1 MSKKDGDNPFLGM
14 LGLLLVP
21 AIVFCVVISYDL
33 PSRKVENTAIDTQ
46 VVVDTESETVDL
58 LSEKSTSST
67 DSEILFES
75 IQEIESNSPIE
86 PGNADSSQVESIDHT
101 LETPTEILNGTPIEQ
116 VNSAILTAT
125 DVPKYT
131 GADEVILNNGNSTFT
146 VEELKYNGVGWSVY
160 GNLDDWNR
168 VTTMDAMVTPNMYDT
183 GTDADSR
190 ILPTGWKKSEQNA
203 GNPEQLNRGHLLA
216 DVLGGSGEDLRNL
229 VTLYRNANYPT
240 MYFAAEDIVKTA
252 IQHGSVVRYRVT
264 PIFMGEE
271 LMCEGLHIM
280 AKSVT
285 DNSVD
290 LNIYVFN
297 EPKDDMD

>member
-1 MSKKDGDNPFLGM
+1 MSKKDNNNPFFDLLGM
-14 LGLLLVP
+14 LLIP
-21 AIVFCVVISYDL
+21 AIVFSIVINID
-33 PSRKVENTAIDTQ
+33 PSNAKTEKQVSQTYEVSSLEVE
-46 VVVDTESETVDL
+46 EEEL
-58 LSEKSTSST
+58 
-67 DSEILFES
+67 ILFES
-75 IQEIESNSPIE
+75 TSILDSEIEF
-86 PGNADSSQVESIDHT
+86 ESIEEMDSDASWESEIQNPT
-101 LETPTEILNGTPIEQ
+101 RYEATVDTPEQ
-116 VNSAILTAT
+116 SYSAILTAA
-125 DVPKYT
+125 DLPLYT
-131 GADEVILNNGNSTFT
+131 GADEVILNGGNSNFT
-146 VEELKYNGVGWSVY
+146 AAELKYDGVGWAVY

-216 DVLGGSGEDLRNL
+216 DVLGGSGEDWRNL

-264 PIFMGEE
+264 PIFVGEE
-271 LMCEGLHIM
+271 LMCEGMHIM

-290 LNIYVFN
+290 LNVYVFN
-297 EPKDDMD
+297 EPKDDID

>member
-1 MSKKDGDNPFLGM
+1 MSKKGGDNPFFGM

-21 AIVFCVVISYDL
+21 AIVFCVVISNDSL
-33 PSRKVENTAIDTQ
+33 NNTVENTTKETQ
-46 VVVDTESETVDL
+46 VIVETESESREL
-58 LSEKSTSST
+58 ISTESISST

-75 IQEIESNSPIE
+75 IKEIESKTSIE
-86 PGNADSSQVESIDHT
+86 PDNPDFTQAESIDPS
-101 LETPTEILNGTPIEQ
+101 LETPIEIPIETPIEQ
-116 VNSAILTAT
+116 VNSAILTAV
-125 DVPKYT
+125 DVPAYT
-131 GADEVILNNGNSTFT
+131 GADEVILNGGNSTFT
-146 VEELKYNGVGWSVY
+146 AAELKYDGVGWAVY

-216 DVLGGSGEDLRNL
+216 DVLGGSGEDWRNL

-240 MYFAAEDIVKTA
+240 MYFAAEDIVKEA

-264 PIFMGEE
+264 PIFIGEE
-271 LMCEGLHIM
+271 LMCEGMHIM

-290 LNIYVFN
+290 LNVYVFN
-297 EPKDDMD
+297 EPKDGVD

>member
-1 MSKKDGDNPFLGM
+1 MSKKGGDNPFFGM

-21 AIVFCVVISYDL
+21 AIVFCVVISNDSL
-33 PSRKVENTAIDTQ
+33 NNTVENTTKETQ
-46 VVVDTESETVDL
+46 VIVETES
-58 LSEKSTSST
+58 KSRELISTESISST

-75 IQEIESNSPIE
+75 IKEIESKTSIE
-86 PGNADSSQVESIDHT
+86 LDNPDFTQVESIDPS
-101 LETPTEILNGTPIEQ
+101 LETPIEIPIETPIEQ
-116 VNSAILTAT
+116 VNSAILTAV
-125 DVPKYT
+125 DVPTYT
-131 GADEVILNNGNSTFT
+131 GADEVILNGGNSTFT
-146 VEELKYNGVGWSVY
+146 AAELKYDGVGWAVY

-216 DVLGGSGEDLRNL
+216 DVLGGSGEDWRNL

-240 MYFAAEDIVKTA
+240 MYFAAEDIVKEA

-264 PIFMGEE
+264 PIFIGEE
-271 LMCEGLHIM
+271 LMCEGMHIM

-290 LNIYVFN
+290 LNVYVFN
-297 EPKDDMD
+297 QPKDGVN

>member
-1 MSKKDGDNPFLGM
+1 MSKKGGDNSFFGM

-21 AIVFCVVISYDL
+21 AIVFCVVISNDSL
-33 PSRKVENTAIDTQ
+33 NNTVENTTKETQ
-46 VVVDTESETVDL
+46 VIVETES
-58 LSEKSTSST
+58 KSRELISTESISST

-75 IQEIESNSPIE
+75 IKEIESKTSIE
-86 PGNADSSQVESIDHT
+86 LDNPDFTQVESIDPS
-101 LETPTEILNGTPIEQ
+101 LETPIEIPIETPIEQ
-116 VNSAILTAT
+116 VNSAILTAV
-125 DVPKYT
+125 DVPTYT
-131 GADEVILNNGNSTFT
+131 GADEVILNGGNSTFT
-146 VEELKYNGVGWSVY
+146 AAELKYDGVGWAVY

-216 DVLGGSGEDLRNL
+216 DVLGGSGEDWRNL

-240 MYFAAEDIVKTA
+240 MYFAAEDIVKEA

-264 PIFMGEE
+264 PIFNGEE
-271 LMCEGLHIM
+271 LMCEGMHIM

-290 LNIYVFN
+290 LNVYVFN
-297 EPKDDMD
+297 EPKDGVE

>member
-1 MSKKDGDNPFLGM
+1 MSRNDGNNPFFDLLGM
-14 LGLLLVP
+14 LLIP
-21 AIVFCVVISYDL
+21 AIVFSIVMSVDSPNAKMEKQVNQTYEISSIAD
-33 PSRKVENTAIDTQ
+33 
-46 VVVDTESETVDL
+46 ETKEIIL
-58 LSEKSTSST
+58 EGSTIKL
-67 DSEILFES
+67 DSD
-75 IQEIESNSPIE
+75 IE
-86 PGNADSSQVESIDHT
+86 VESIEDLGSEASLDSDIQNT
-101 LETPTEILNGTPIEQ
+101 TVASTAVVTSEESY
-116 VNSAILTAT
+116 SAILTAA
-125 DVPKYT
+125 DVPLYT
-131 GADEVILNNGNSTFT
+131 GEDEAILNNGKNTFT
-146 VEELKYNGVGWSVY
+146 TAELKYQGVGWAIY
-160 GNLDDWNR
+160 GDLDEWNR

-216 DVLGGSGEDLRNL
+216 DVLGGSGEDWRNL

-264 PIFMGEE
+264 PIFVGEE
-271 LMCEGLHIM
+271 LMCEGMHIM

-290 LNIYVFN
+290 LNVYVFN
-297 EPKDDMD
+297 EPKDDID

>member
-1 MSKKDGDNPFLGM
+1 MSKKGGDNPFFGM

-21 AIVFCVVISYDL
+21 AIVFCVVISNDSL
-33 PSRKVENTAIDTQ
+33 NNTVENTTKETQ
-46 VVVDTESETVDL
+46 VIVETESESRELVSAETV
-58 LSEKSTSST
+58 SST

-75 IQEIESNSPIE
+75 IEELESKTSIQPDNP
-86 PGNADSSQVESIDHT
+86 DSSQVELMDPS
-101 LETPTEILNGTPIEQ
+101 LETPIEIPNETPIEQ
-116 VNSAILTAT
+116 VNSAILTAV
-125 DVPKYT
+125 DVPAYT
-131 GADEVILNNGNSTFT
+131 GADEVTLNGGNSTFT
-146 VEELKYNGVGWSVY
+146 AAELKYDGVGWAVY

-216 DVLGGSGEDLRNL
+216 DVLGGSGEDWRNL

-264 PIFMGEE
+264 PIFVGEE
-271 LMCEGLHIM
+271 LMCEGMHIM

-285 DNSVD
+285 DNSID
-290 LNIYVFN
+290 LNVYVFN
-297 EPKDDMD
+297 EPKDGVD

>member
-1 MSKKDGDNPFLGM
+1 M
-14 LGLLLVP
+14 
-21 AIVFCVVISYDL
+21 
-33 PSRKVENTAIDTQ
+33 
-46 VVVDTESETVDL
+46 
-58 LSEKSTSST
+58 
-67 DSEILFES
+67 
-75 IQEIESNSPIE
+75 
-86 PGNADSSQVESIDHT
+86 ESIDPP
-101 LETPTEILNGTPIEQ
+101 LETPINIPNEAPIEQ
-116 VNSAILTAT
+116 VNSIILTAG
-125 DVPKYT
+125 DVPTYT
-131 GADEVILNNGNSTFT
+131 GADEVILNGGNSTFT
-146 VEELKYNGVGWSVY
+146 ATELKYDGVGWAVY

-190 ILPTGWKKSEQNA
+190 ILPTGWKKSEQHA

-216 DVLGGSGEDLRNL
+216 DVLGGSGEDWRNL

-264 PIFMGEE
+264 PIFAGEE
-271 LMCEGLHIM
+271 LMCQGLHIM

-290 LNIYVFN
+290 LNVYVFN
-297 EPKDDMD
+297 EPKDGVD

>member
-1 MSKKDGDNPFLGM
+1 MSRNDGNNPFFDLLGM
-14 LGLLLVP
+14 LLIP
-21 AIVFCVVISYDL
+21 AIVFSIVMSVDSPNAKMEKQVNQTYEISSIAD
-33 PSRKVENTAIDTQ
+33 
-46 VVVDTESETVDL
+46 ETKEIIL
-58 LSEKSTSST
+58 EGSTIKL
-67 DSEILFES
+67 DSD
-75 IQEIESNSPIE
+75 IE
-86 PGNADSSQVESIDHT
+86 VESIEDLGSEASLDSDIQNAT
-101 LETPTEILNGTPIEQ
+101 VASTAVVTSEESY
-116 VNSAILTAT
+116 SAILTAA
-125 DVPKYT
+125 DVPLYT
-131 GADEVILNNGNSTFT
+131 GEDEAILNNGKNTFT
-146 VEELKYNGVGWSVY
+146 KAELKYQGVGWAIY
-160 GNLDDWNR
+160 GDLDEWNR

-216 DVLGGSGEDLRNL
+216 DVLGGSGEDWRNL

-264 PIFMGEE
+264 PIFVGEE
-271 LMCEGLHIM
+271 LMCEGMHIM

-290 LNIYVFN
+290 LNVYVFN
-297 EPKDDMD
+297 EPKDDID

>member
-1 MSKKDGDNPFLGM
+1 MSRNDGNNPFFDLLGM
-14 LGLLLVP
+14 LLIP
-21 AIVFCVVISYDL
+21 AIVFSIVMSVDSPNAKMEKQVNQTYEISSIAD
-33 PSRKVENTAIDTQ
+33 
-46 VVVDTESETVDL
+46 ETKEIIL
-58 LSEKSTSST
+58 EGSTIKL
-67 DSEILFES
+67 DSD
-75 IQEIESNSPIE
+75 IE
-86 PGNADSSQVESIDHT
+86 VESIEDLGSEASLDSDIQNAT
-101 LETPTEILNGTPIEQ
+101 VASTAVVTSEESY
-116 VNSAILTAT
+116 SAILTAA
-125 DVPKYT
+125 DVPLYT
-131 GADEVILNNGNSTFT
+131 GEDEAILNNGKNTFT
-146 VEELKYNGVGWSVY
+146 TAELKYQGVGWAIY
-160 GNLDDWNR
+160 GDLDEWNR

-216 DVLGGSGEDLRNL
+216 DVLGGSGEDWRNL

-264 PIFMGEE
+264 PIFVGEE
-271 LMCEGLHIM
+271 LMCEGMHIM

-290 LNIYVFN
+290 LNVYVFN
-297 EPKDDMD
+297 EPKDDID

>member
-1 MSKKDGDNPFLGM
+1 MSKKGGDNPFFGM

-21 AIVFCVVISYDL
+21 AIVFCVVISNDSL
-33 PSRKVENTAIDTQ
+33 NNTVENTTKETQ
-46 VVVDTESETVDL
+46 VIVETES
-58 LSEKSTSST
+58 KSRELISTESISST

-75 IQEIESNSPIE
+75 IKELESESYMESFIQ
-86 PGNADSSQVESIDHT
+86 DSSSVESIESPLDT
-101 LETPTEILNGTPIEQ
+101 SIEIPKKTPIEQ
-116 VNSAILTAT
+116 VNSAILTVV
-125 DVPKYT
+125 DVPTYT
-131 GADEVILNNGNSTFT
+131 GVDNVILNGGKSTFT
-146 VEELKYNGVGWSVY
+146 VAELQYDGVGWAVY

-168 VTTMDAMVTPNMYDT
+168 VTTMEAMVTPNMYDT

-190 ILPTGWKKSEQNA
+190 ILPTGWKKSGQNE

-216 DVLGGSGEDLRNL
+216 DVLGGSGEDWRNL

-240 MYFAAEDIVKTA
+240 MYFAAEDIVKAA

-280 AKSVT
+280 AKSIT

-290 LNIYVFN
+290 LNVYVFN
-297 EPKDDMD
+297 EPKDGVK

>member
-1 MSKKDGDNPFLGM
+1 MSRNDGNNPFFELLGM
-14 LGLLLVP
+14 LLIP
-21 AIVFCVVISYDL
+21 AIVFSIVMSVDSPNAKMEKQVNQTYEISSIAD
-33 PSRKVENTAIDTQ
+33 
-46 VVVDTESETVDL
+46 ETKEIIL
-58 LSEKSTSST
+58 EGSTIKL
-67 DSEILFES
+67 DSD
-75 IQEIESNSPIE
+75 IE
-86 PGNADSSQVESIDHT
+86 VESIEDLGSEASLDSDIQNAT
-101 LETPTEILNGTPIEQ
+101 VASTAVVTSEESY
-116 VNSAILTAT
+116 SAILTAA
-125 DVPKYT
+125 DVPLYT
-131 GADEVILNNGNSTFT
+131 GEDEAILNNGKNTFT
-146 VEELKYNGVGWSVY
+146 TAELKYQGVGWAIY
-160 GNLDDWNR
+160 GDLDDWNR

-216 DVLGGSGEDLRNL
+216 DVLGGSGEDWRNL

-264 PIFMGEE
+264 PIFVGEE
-271 LMCEGLHIM
+271 LMCEGMHIM

-290 LNIYVFN
+290 LNVYVFN
-297 EPKDDMD
+297 EPKDDID

>member
-1 MSKKDGDNPFLGM
+1 MSKKGGDNPFFGM

-21 AIVFCVVISYDL
+21 AIVFSVVISNNPL
-33 PSRKVENTAIDTQ
+33 NRKIENSVKETQ
-46 VVVDTESETVDL
+46 VAVESEAASADFL
-58 LSEKSTSST
+58 FAESTNSS

-75 IQEIESNSPIE
+75 IKEVESKSSTE
-86 PGNADSSQVESIDHT
+86 PVNQDISQVESIDPS
-101 LETPTEILNGTPIEQ
+101 LEPSKEIPIKQ
-116 VNSAILTAT
+116 VNSAILTAA
-125 DVPKYT
+125 DVPAYT
-131 GADEVILNNGNSTFT
+131 GADEIILNGGKSTFT
-146 VEELKYNGVGWSVY
+146 VAELQYDGVGWAVY
-160 GNLDDWNR
+160 GNLDEWNR
-168 VTTMDAMVTPNMYDT
+168 VTTMNAMVTPDMYDT

-190 ILPTGWKKSEQNA
+190 ILPSGWKKSGQNE

-216 DVLGGSGEDLRNL
+216 DVLGGSGEDWRNL

-240 MYFAAEDIVKTA
+240 MYFAAEDIVNTA

-290 LNIYVFN
+290 LNVYVFN
-297 EPKDDMD
+297 EPKDGID

>member
-1 MSKKDGDNPFLGM
+1 MSRNDGNNPFFDLLGM
-14 LGLLLVP
+14 LLIP
-21 AIVFCVVISYDL
+21 AIVFSIVMNVDSPNAKMEKQVNQTYEISSIAD
-33 PSRKVENTAIDTQ
+33 
-46 VVVDTESETVDL
+46 ETKEIIL
-58 LSEKSTSST
+58 AESTSTLESKI
-67 DSEILFES
+67 EFES
-75 IQEIESNSPIE
+75 IKELDSEASLDSDLQNATSIE
-86 PGNADSSQVESIDHT
+86 ATVDA
-101 LETPTEILNGTPIEQ
+101 TEQSYTT
-116 VNSAILTAT
+116 ILTAA
-125 DVPKYT
+125 DVPLYT
-131 GADEVILNNGNSTFT
+131 GVDEVILNGGNSTFT
-146 VEELKYNGVGWSVY
+146 AAELKYDGVGWAVY

-216 DVLGGSGEDLRNL
+216 DVLGGSGEDWRNL

-264 PIFMGEE
+264 PIFVGEE
-271 LMCEGLHIM
+271 LMCEGMHIM

-290 LNIYVFN
+290 LNVYVFN
-297 EPKDDMD
+297 EPKDDID

>member
-1 MSKKDGDNPFLGM
+1 MSRNDGNNPFFDLLGM
-14 LGLLLVP
+14 LLIP
-21 AIVFCVVISYDL
+21 AIVFSIVMSVDSPNAKMEKHVNQTYEISSIAD
-33 PSRKVENTAIDTQ
+33 
-46 VVVDTESETVDL
+46 ETKEIIL
-58 LSEKSTSST
+58 EGSTIKL
-67 DSEILFES
+67 DSD
-75 IQEIESNSPIE
+75 IE
-86 PGNADSSQVESIDHT
+86 VESIEDLGSEASLDSDIQNAT
-101 LETPTEILNGTPIEQ
+101 VASTAVVTSEESY
-116 VNSAILTAT
+116 SAILTAA
-125 DVPKYT
+125 DVPLYT
-131 GADEVILNNGNSTFT
+131 GEDEAILNNGKNTFT
-146 VEELKYNGVGWSVY
+146 TAELKYQGVGWAIY
-160 GNLDDWNR
+160 GDLDEWNR

-216 DVLGGSGEDLRNL
+216 DVLGGSGEDWRNL

-264 PIFMGEE
+264 PIFVGEE
-271 LMCEGLHIM
+271 LMCEGMHIM

-290 LNIYVFN
+290 LNVYVFN
-297 EPKDDMD
+297 EPKDDID

>member
-1 MSKKDGDNPFLGM
+1 MSKKGGDNPFFGM

-21 AIVFCVVISYDL
+21 AIVFCVVISNDSL
-33 PSRKVENTAIDTQ
+33 NNTVENTTKETQ
-46 VVVDTESETVDL
+46 VIVETES
-58 LSEKSTSST
+58 KSRELISTESISST

-75 IQEIESNSPIE
+75 IKEIESKTSIE
-86 PGNADSSQVESIDHT
+86 PDNLDSGQVESIDPS
-101 LETPTEILNGTPIEQ
+101 LETPIEIPIEQ
-116 VNSAILTAT
+116 VNSAILTAV

-131 GADEVILNNGNSTFT
+131 GTDEVILNGGNSTFT
-146 VEELKYNGVGWSVY
+146 AAELKYDGVGWAVY

-203 GNPEQLNRGHLLA
+203 SNPEQLNRGHLLA
-216 DVLGGSGEDLRNL
+216 DVLGGSGEDWRNL

-240 MYFAAEDIVKTA
+240 MYFAAEDIVKSA

-264 PIFMGEE
+264 PIFIGEE
-271 LMCEGLHIM
+271 LMCQGLHIM

-290 LNIYVFN
+290 LNVYVFN
-297 EPKDDMD
+297 QPKDGVD

>member
-1 MSKKDGDNPFLGM
+1 MSKKGGENPFFGM

-21 AIVFCVVISYDL
+21 AIVFCVVISNDSL
-33 PSRKVENTAIDTQ
+33 NNTVVKTAKETQ
-46 VVVDTESETVDL
+46 VVVETESESHELISAESV
-58 LSEKSTSST
+58 SSI

-75 IQEIESNSPIE
+75 IEELESKTSIE
-86 PGNADSSQVESIDHT
+86 PDNPDSSQVESIDPS
-101 LETPTEILNGTPIEQ
+101 LETPIEIPIETPIEQ
-116 VNSAILTAT
+116 VNSAILTAV

-131 GADEVILNNGNSTFT
+131 GADEVILNGGNSTFT
-146 VEELKYNGVGWSVY
+146 AAELEYDGVGWVVY
-160 GNLDDWNR
+160 RNLDDWNR
-168 VTTMDAMVTPNMYDT
+168 VTNMDAMVTPNMYDT

-190 ILPTGWKKSEQNA
+190 ILPTGWKKSEQNE

-216 DVLGGSGEDLRNL
+216 DVLGGSGEDWRNL

-264 PIFMGEE
+264 PIFMGDE
-271 LMCEGLHIM
+271 LMSQGLHIM

-285 DNSVD
+285 DNSID
-290 LNIYVFN
+290 LNVYVFN
-297 EPKDDMD
+297 EPKDGVD

>member
-1 MSKKDGDNPFLGM
+1 MSKKGGDNPFFGM

-21 AIVFCVVISYDL
+21 AIVFCVVISNDSL
-33 PSRKVENTAIDTQ
+33 NNTIENTTKETQ
-46 VVVDTESETVDL
+46 VIVETESESREL
-58 LSEKSTSST
+58 ISAESISST

-75 IQEIESNSPIE
+75 IKEIESKTSIE
-86 PGNADSSQVESIDHT
+86 PDNPDSSQVESIDPS
-101 LETPTEILNGTPIEQ
+101 LETPIEIPNETPIEQ
-116 VNSAILTAT
+116 VNSAILTAV
-125 DVPKYT
+125 DVPTYT
-131 GADEVILNNGNSTFT
+131 GADEVILNGGNSTFT
-146 VEELKYNGVGWSVY
+146 AAELKYDGVGWAVY

-216 DVLGGSGEDLRNL
+216 DVLGGSGEDWRNL

-264 PIFMGEE
+264 PIFIGEE

-290 LNIYVFN
+290 LNVYVFN
-297 EPKDDMD
+297 EPKDGVD

>member
-1 MSKKDGDNPFLGM
+1 MSKKGGDNPFFGM

-21 AIVFCVVISYDL
+21 AIVFCVVISNDSL
-33 PSRKVENTAIDTQ
+33 NNTVENTTKETQ
-46 VVVDTESETVDL
+46 VVVETESESHELISVE
-58 LSEKSTSST
+58 SVSST

-75 IQEIESNSPIE
+75 IKEIESKTSTE
-86 PGNADSSQVESIDHT
+86 PDNLDSSQLESIDPS
-101 LETPTEILNGTPIEQ
+101 LETPIEQ
-116 VNSAILTAT
+116 VNSAILTAV

-131 GADEVILNNGNSTFT
+131 GTDEVILNGGNSTFT
-146 VEELKYNGVGWSVY
+146 VAELKYDGVGWAVY
-160 GNLDDWNR
+160 GDLDDWNR

-183 GTDADSR
+183 GTDADSH

-216 DVLGGSGEDLRNL
+216 DVLGGSGEDWRNL

-240 MYFAAEDIVKTA
+240 MYFAAEDIVKEA

-264 PIFMGEE
+264 PIFIGEE
-271 LMCEGLHIM
+271 LMCEGMHIM

-290 LNIYVFN
+290 LNVYVFN
-297 EPKDDMD
+297 EPKDGVK

>member
-1 MSKKDGDNPFLGM
+1 MSRNDGNNPFFELLGM
-14 LGLLLVP
+14 LLIP
-21 AIVFCVVISYDL
+21 AIVFSIVMSVDSPNAKMEKQVNQTYEISSIAD
-33 PSRKVENTAIDTQ
+33 
-46 VVVDTESETVDL
+46 ETKEIIL
-58 LSEKSTSST
+58 EGSTIKL
-67 DSEILFES
+67 DSD
-75 IQEIESNSPIE
+75 IE
-86 PGNADSSQVESIDHT
+86 VESIEDLGSEASLDSDIQNAT
-101 LETPTEILNGTPIEQ
+101 VTSTAVVTSEESY
-116 VNSAILTAT
+116 SAILTAA
-125 DVPKYT
+125 DVPLYT
-131 GADEVILNNGNSTFT
+131 GEDEAILNNGKNTFT
-146 VEELKYNGVGWSVY
+146 TAELKYQGVGWAIY
-160 GNLDDWNR
+160 GDLDDWNR

-216 DVLGGSGEDLRNL
+216 DVLGGSGEDWRNL

-264 PIFMGEE
+264 PIFVGEE
-271 LMCEGLHIM
+271 LMCEGMHIM

-290 LNIYVFN
+290 LNVYVFN
-297 EPKDDMD
+297 EPKDDID

>member
-1 MSKKDGDNPFLGM
+1 M
-14 LGLLLVP
+14 
-21 AIVFCVVISYDL
+21 
-33 PSRKVENTAIDTQ
+33 
-46 VVVDTESETVDL
+46 
-58 LSEKSTSST
+58 
-67 DSEILFES
+67 
-75 IQEIESNSPIE
+75 
-86 PGNADSSQVESIDHT
+86 ESIDPALKHQWKFQT
-101 LETPTEILNGTPIEQ
+101 KLQLNS
-116 VNSAILTAT
+116 NSAILTAA
-125 DVPKYT
+125 DVPLYT
-131 GADEVILNNGNSTFT
+131 GADEVILNGGNSTFT
-146 VEELKYNGVGWSVY
+146 AAELKYDGVGWAVY

-216 DVLGGSGEDLRNL
+216 DVLGGSGEDWRNL

-271 LMCEGLHIM
+271 LMCEGMHIM

-290 LNIYVFN
+290 LNVYVFN
-297 EPKDDMD
+297 EPKDDID